1 MDHMVTYDS
10 DDDFPFDDAPPT
22 PPGRGTQSAG
32 RPSGDSPEADP
43 DEDWDRVRECG
54 GPRRR
59 KERVLHTR
67 VSEQLSEDIRRAAED
82 LRVPMSNLV
91 RNVLEEAFGA
101 VERVSDEVGGFL
113 EEVLGE
119 TKGARSDLRRLRRRV
134 TRLAREQRR
143 RFSRHRAAHESDAR
157 EDDREAEDGDE
168 AFADRVETTMR
179 ETPAPPAAPEPSF
192 PDVIGWQPLL
202 ANAAASC
209 ARCARSLEPGER
221 IFAGATERGLSRTFL
236 CGSCMRSRTGA

>member
-1 MDHMVTYDS
+1 MVTYDP
-10 DDDFPFDDAPPT
+10 DDDFPFGESRDTED
-22 PPGRGTQSAG
+22 R
-32 RPSGDSPEADP
+32 
-43 DEDWDRVRECG
+43 DENWERVREG
-54 GPRRR
+54 GAGRSR

-67 VSEQLSEDIRRAAED
+67 ISEQLSEDIRRAAED

-119 TKGARSDLRRLRRRV
+119 TEAARGDLRRLRRRV

-143 RFSRHRAAHESDAR
+143 RFRRRPEGAERDEEPAGDERA
-157 EDDREAEDGDE
+157 DE
-168 AFADRVETTMR
+168 AFAERPEAAPADRVETHER
-179 ETPAPPAAPEPSF
+179 EEPAPAPEPTF

-202 ANAAASC
+202 ANVA
-209 ARCARSLEPGER
+209 ARCAACDRALAAGER
-221 IFAGATERGLSRTFL
+221 VFAGATERGLSRTLL
-236 CGSCMRSRTGA
+236 CGPCMRRRTRA

>member
-1 MDHMVTYDS
+1 MVTNP
-10 DDDFPFDDAPPT
+10 DDDFPFDDGAPT
-22 PPGRGTQSAG
+22 PP
-32 RPSGDSPEADP
+32 DP
-43 DEDWDRVRECG
+43 DEDWDRAGEPAG
-54 GPRRR
+54 EPRRR

-67 VSEQLSEDIRRAAED
+67 VSEQLSDDIRRAAED
-82 LRVPMSNLV
+82 LRVPVSNLV

-119 TKGARSDLRRLRRRV
+119 TEAARNDLRRLRRRV

-143 RFSRHRAAHESDAR
+143 RFGRRRTAFEEGPDAVDEQAADDAG
-157 EDDREAEDGDE
+157 EPEVDRI
-168 AFADRVETTMR
+168 ETTER
-179 ETPAPPAAPEPSF
+179 EAPPARPQEASF

-202 ANAAASC
+202 ANAAAPC
-209 ARCARSLEPGER
+209 AACGRDLEPGER

-236 CGSCMRSRTGA
+236 CGACMRSRTRA